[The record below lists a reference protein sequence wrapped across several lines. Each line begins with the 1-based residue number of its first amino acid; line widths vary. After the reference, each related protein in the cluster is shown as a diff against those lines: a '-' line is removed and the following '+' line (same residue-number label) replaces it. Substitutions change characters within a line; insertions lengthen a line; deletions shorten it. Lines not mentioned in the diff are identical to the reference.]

1 MRSTVLLIEQ
11 WVEGAENECSGI
23 RVEITLAEK
32 RPEQ

>member
-11 WVEGAENECSGI
+11 WVEGAGNKGSEI